1 MRNAARIYEELL
13 VQQAQAGDASALGH
27 LAELR
32 GSRLL
37 THAARLLEDHEAARD
52 VVQDAWIEILRGLP
66 ALREPRAFASW
77 ATRIVTRRV
86 ARHIQ
91 GRISDRKTA
100 ETLALECED
109 SIAEDGPAA
118 SDARAVRAA
127 IAGLPPD
134 QAATI
139 ALFYL
144 EDMSVAEVAI
154 ALDIPRGTVKTR
166 LMHAREKLKSAL
178 KGEDDAKTG

>member
-1 MRNAARIYEELL
+1 MRNAGRIYEELL
-13 VQQAQAGDASALGH
+13 VQQAQAGDRVAMDH

-32 GSRLL
+32 GPRLL
-37 THAARLLEDHEAARD
+37 IHAARLLGDADAARD

-66 ALREPRAFASW
+66 GLREPRAFASW
-77 ATRIVTRRV
+77 ATRIATRRV
-86 ARHIQ
+86 ARYIK
-91 GRISDRKTA
+91 GRVSDRAVAKMLVQESEATEPEA
-100 ETLALECED
+100 
-109 SIAEDGPAA
+109 GPAA

-127 IAGLPPD
+127 IATLPPE

-166 LMHAREKLKSAL
+166 LMHARDKLKSAL
-178 KGEDDAKTG
+178 KGEDDA

>member
-1 MRNAARIYEELL
+1 MRNAGRIYEELL
-13 VQQAQAGDASALGH
+13 VQQARAGNQTALGH

-32 GSRLL
+32 GPRLL
-37 THAARLLEDHEAARD
+37 IHATRLLGDRDMARD
-52 VVQDAWIEILRGLP
+52 VVQDAWIDILRGLP
-66 ALREPRAFASW
+66 GLREPRAFASW

-86 ARHIQ
+86 AQYIK
-91 GRISDRKTA
+91 GRVSDRATT
-100 ETLALECED
+100 ERLALEGDTVQPE
-109 SIAEDGPAA
+109 AGPAA
-118 SDARAVRAA
+118 SDARSVRAA
-127 IAGLPPD
+127 IEDLPPD

-166 LMHAREKLKSAL
+166 LMHARDKLKSAL
-178 KGEDDAKTG
+178 KGEDDA

>member
-1 MRNAARIYEELL
+1 MRNAGRIYEELL
-13 VQQAQAGDASALGH
+13 VQRAQAGDRAALGA

-32 GSRLL
+32 GPRLLIHASRLL
-37 THAARLLEDHEAARD
+37 GDRDAARD
-52 VVQDAWIEILRGLP
+52 VVQDAWIEILRGLSG
-66 ALREPRAFASW
+66 LREPRAFAAWS
-77 ATRIVTRRV
+77 TRIVTRRV
-86 ARHIQ
+86 ARLIK
-91 GRISDRKTA
+91 GRVADRNAASILASDVDTA
-100 ETLALECED
+100 VPEA
-109 SIAEDGPAA
+109 GPAA

-127 IAGLPPD
+127 IEGLPAD

-166 LMHAREKLKSAL
+166 LMYARDKLKSAL
-178 KGEDDAKTG
+178 KGEDDA

>member
-1 MRNAARIYEELL
+1 MRNAGRIYEELL
-13 VQQAQAGDASALGH
+13 VQQAQAGDRKALGA

-32 GSRLL
+32 GPRLL
-37 THAARLLEDHEAARD
+37 IHAARLLGDRDPARD
-52 VVQDAWIEILRGLP
+52 VVQDAWVEIMRGLP
-66 ALREPRAFASW
+66 GLREPRAFASW

-86 ARHIQ
+86 ARHIR
-91 GRISDRKTA
+91 GCVSDRATVAK
-100 ETLALECED
+100 LALEGE
-109 SIAEDGPAA
+109 IVQAEAGPAA
-118 SDARAVRAA
+118 SDARAVREA
-127 IAGLPPD
+127 IEGLPPD

-166 LMHAREKLKSAL
+166 LMHARDKLKSAL
-178 KGEDDAKTG
+178 KGEDDA